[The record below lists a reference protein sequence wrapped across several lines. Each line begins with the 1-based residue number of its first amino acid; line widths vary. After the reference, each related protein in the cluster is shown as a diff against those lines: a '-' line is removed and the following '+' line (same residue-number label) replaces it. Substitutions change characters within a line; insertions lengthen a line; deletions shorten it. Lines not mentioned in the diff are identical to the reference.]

1 LNSTDIIC
9 IENVTFT
16 HPVQSG
22 KTEPALVD
30 INISI
35 REGEFLAILGANGSG
50 KSTLARHLNGLLIPT
65 EGRVLVA
72 GMDTRETSNLGRIRS
87 LVGMAFQ
94 YPEDQIVATTVE
106 EDIAFGP
113 ENLGLPP
120 VEIRR
125 RVNSALEATGLSAHR
140 TRPPH
145 LLSAGQ
151 TQRLALAGIL
161 AMQPRVIVFD
171 EPTTML
177 DPLGRRMVMAQLNE
191 FHRQGTTVILITHH
205 MDEAAQAG
213 RIIILNEGHL
223 AMDGTPREIFASGD
237 LAAYGLE
244 LPPAAVLGAALRPL
258 LPKLK
263 KDILTIDEMLTELG
277 KFTAPDGHNRLATRQ
292 SSLPA
297 PKKYLIEVENLGHV
311 YMSGT
316 PLAHRALKNVDFRVE
331 PGGAHGLI
339 GATGCGKST
348 LMQHLNGLLKPQ
360 KGRVRVGTFDLNA
373 PQISVRQVCHLAGL
387 IFQNPEM
394 QFFEQYVGDEIA
406 YGARQLGLTEGLRER
421 VRTAMQSVGLDFEK
435 YKDRLTWSLSG
446 GQKRRVALASILA
459 LDPQILL
466 LDEPTAG
473 LDPLTRR
480 AIVRHLQE
488 LRDRG
493 KTLVLSSHRMG
504 DIARITS
511 RTMAMKAGTTIIS
524 DTTGEVFARGDL
536 LRSAGLEPPLTSQA
550 ASLMRSHGWPLPE
563 GINGQDELVEA
574 IKAVTGKGSG

>member
-1 LNSTDIIC
+1 MNSNDIIR
-9 IENVTFT
+9 IENVTFS
-16 HPVQSG
+16 HPSHGGPVA
-22 KTEPALVD
+22 PALAD
-30 INISI
+30 IKLNI
-35 REGEFLAILGANGSG
+35 REGEFIAILGANGSG

-65 EGRVLVA
+65 SGRVLVA
-72 GMDTRETSNLGRIRS
+72 GLDTREAGSLGRIRS

-113 ENLGLPP
+113 ENLGLPST
-120 VEIRR
+120 EIRR
-125 RVNSALEATGLSAHR
+125 RVNTALEATGLAAHR

-161 AMQPRVIVFD
+161 AMQPKVIVFD

-191 FHRQGTTVILITHH
+191 FHRQGTTVVLITHH

-213 RIIILNEGHL
+213 RVIVLNQGRL
-223 AMDGTPREIFASGD
+223 VLDGTPREIFAAGN
-237 LAAYGLE
+237 LADYGLE
-244 LPPAAVLGAALRPL
+244 LPPAAVLGAALRFL
-258 LPKLK
+258 LPGLK
-263 KDILTIDEMLTELG
+263 PNILTIDEMLAELRRIPVPSG
-277 KFTAPDGHNRLATRQ
+277 
-292 SSLPA
+292 SSSPPQKENPPTKPRELI
-297 PKKYLIEVENLGHV
+297 IEVRNLAHT
-311 YMSGT
+311 YMTGT
-316 PLAHRALKNVDFRVE
+316 PLAHRALKDADLQVE

-360 KGRVRVGTFDLNA
+360 QGRVRVGSYDLND
-373 PQISVRQVCHLAGL
+373 PEISVHQVCRLAGL

-406 YGARQLGLTEGLRER
+406 YGARQLGLTDGLRER
-421 VRTAMQSVGLDFEK
+421 VRGAMQSVNLDFEK
-435 YKDRLTWSLSG
+435 YKDRLTWGLSG
-446 GQKRRVALASILA
+446 GEKRRVALASILA

-504 DIARITS
+504 DIVRITR
-511 RTMAMKAGTTIIS
+511 RTTAMQSGKTIIS
-524 DTTGEVFARGDL
+524 DATGNVFARSEL

-550 ASLMRSHGWPLPE
+550 ASLLRERGWALPD
-563 GINGQDELVEA
+563 GINGQDELVAA
-574 IKAVTGKGSG
+574 IQALTGKGAA